1 MSEDLPTGHDKVPI
15 STHPNS
21 DVALPPRHGL
31 KTFQGAV
38 AALSFSILLAGSNA
52 TTPLLPIYRSLM
64 GFSPLTMSLTFVCYV
79 GALIVFLVLLSR
91 PSVLRWSPVLLLA
104 GLLAAIASDLC
115 MAIGTEGTILFGR
128 VLTGVGAGL
137 GTGPAAAL
145 VVAAFGARGRSVSA
159 TGNLVGAVIG
169 TVLSQVA
176 VSLLDGRAAIAWV
189 FHVHAIAC
197 FLLFVILLAILRS
210 MRHENRRVLGG
221 IDVTTP
227 KVYKTLRVNWLPLC
241 VGSLAW
247 ILISVALT
255 FLSSFFRESGM
266 LIASSSGMI
275 VMLVCCA
282 ACQLGAQQIAR
293 LVPMATGV
301 EAMFIGLC
309 LVVAG
314 ALIGVSDV
322 SLAGLAFVG
331 AGIGISYRMALVM
344 LTRGAPP
351 NIHGVLSSTYAAI
364 TYAIAAISVI
374 LLGMLGNIFGLHNV
388 VVAALALMAVLS
400 AVLFRSS
407 PRVSM
412 ERR

>member
-1 MSEDLPTGHDKVPI
+1 MKS
-15 STHPNS
+15 
-21 DVALPPRHGL
+21 
-31 KTFQGAV
+31 FQGAV

-52 TTPLLPIYRSLM
+52 TTPLLPVYRSLM
-64 GFSPLTMSLTFVCYV
+64 GFSPLTMSWTFVCYV

-91 PSVLRWSPVLLLA
+91 PSVLRWSPALLLA

-115 MAIGTEGTILFGR
+115 MAIGTEATILLGR
-128 VLTGVGAGL
+128 VLTGVGVGL

-145 VVAAFGARGRSVSA
+145 VVDAFGARGRSVSA

-169 TVLSQVA
+169 TVLSQLA
-176 VSLLDGRAAIAWV
+176 VSLLDGRVAIGWV
-189 FHVHAIAC
+189 FHVHAMAS
-197 FLLFVILLAILRS
+197 FVLLVVLLAIFRS
-210 MRHENRRVLGG
+210 MRHENRKALGA
-221 IDVTTP
+221 IDVMAP
-227 KVYKTLRVNWLPLC
+227 RVYRTLLANWLPLC

-266 LIASSSGMI
+266 LIVGSSGMI

-282 ACQLGAQQIAR
+282 ACQLGARQVAR
-293 LVPMATGV
+293 LAPMATGV
-301 EAMFIGLC
+301 EAMLIGLL
-309 LVVAG
+309 LVVAAVFTG
-314 ALIGVSDV
+314 LSGL
-322 SLAGLAFVG
+322 SLLGLAFVG

-374 LLGMLGNIFGLHNV
+374 VLGMLGNVFGLHNV
-388 VVAALALMAVLS
+388 VLAALALMALFS
-400 AVLFRSS
+400 AILVRGS